1 MAVSGEI
8 LSSCEKTVEHFESS
22 LRNMRDVLKQS
33 TEIYK
38 KTMESDIYELYVWS
52 INYVP
57 FPNLIS

>member
-22 LRNMRDVLKQS
+22 LRNMRDVVLKQS
-33 TEIYK
+33 TEMYK
-38 KTMESDIYELYVWS
+38 KIMESDIYELYVWS

-57 FPNLIS
+57 FAN